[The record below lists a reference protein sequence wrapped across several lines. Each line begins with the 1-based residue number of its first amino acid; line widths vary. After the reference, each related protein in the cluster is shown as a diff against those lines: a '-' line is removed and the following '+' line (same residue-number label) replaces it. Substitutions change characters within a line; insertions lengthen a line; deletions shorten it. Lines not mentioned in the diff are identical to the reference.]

1 MINIFAAWTSC
12 RYLCR
17 HHFPSTR
24 ADHHQRPSLCYD
36 QNLRQAVQPVS
47 LVCIHIHTS
56 HFTRLVLF
64 IHQPSTMSSRTRPHL
79 SITLPKNFTFHYTEG
94 EIPKTP
100 EQEEIPKPSSPPAY
114 RIRRRARPTVLPS
127 DVFGVSS
134 MDKSTQDVPIPTIE
148 IPSINEQIQPVQLQ
162 DIVQPAKGY
171 LAPFLSHRSST
182 APRTPSAQ
190 HTIFDSEWNVPE
202 QKAFGDS
209 ITRPMSA
216 CSILSDSSDDSIGS
230 SEGCPSLGGSCTS
243 PESDAAD
250 PFTFSPIKK
259 GKSRLLSSFIQDTPT
274 ATKHKASQSKAIKW
288 TTEMDNHIWATYIVY
303 LQDPTVTPFKMLP
316 GSPPPL
322 GVCHR
327 VTREAKRT
335 WRSGKIPLT
344 ISAAKTNDTEQVP
357 RLALHRGDS
366 PDTIKPERSGSNTPT
381 TIFSP
386 KLPMWPKSSSATR
399 RRLRELCKRKATIA
413 PHYQRLLQ
421 SRSPTPFTSASRS
434 TSRALRM
441 SSPASEVPLTSF
453 STRDIQVSLA
463 TSTATTMQRDGPL
476 AQLTQP
482 SLTTERNRDEWFNDP
497 NVPWASPAP
506 IPSEID
512 HEMGNT
518 DQLSSLPRLGS
529 PLGYHTWGP
538 SRSRQHLRP
547 TTPRIQSDMPTQR
560 PHLLSPVQLHGTFP
574 YPGTQK
580 RRAQHQLEDELS
592 PGGTDLRRSMLEELF
607 GDQSASSSRRVRSRG
622 FSLGDVKVHDRLTAL
637 FSSPAG
643 ENSSTGTGAPDDFH
657 MDNSSSALTTPSHGD
672 HMRRLGS
679 PFGGISSRPSRAR
692 GRHLPTAS
700 LSSYDPN
707 AFTSIDQRLGQ
718 AAFLSAFK

>member
-1 MINIFAAWTSC
+1 
-12 RYLCR
+12 
-17 HHFPSTR
+17 
-24 ADHHQRPSLCYD
+24 
-36 QNLRQAVQPVS
+36 
-47 LVCIHIHTS
+47 
-56 HFTRLVLF
+56 
-64 IHQPSTMSSRTRPHL
+64 
-79 SITLPKNFTFHYTEG
+79 
-94 EIPKTP
+94 
-100 EQEEIPKPSSPPAY
+100 
-114 RIRRRARPTVLPS
+114 
-127 DVFGVSS
+127 
-134 MDKSTQDVPIPTIE
+134 MDKSIEDVPVPTIE
-148 IPSINEQIQPVQLQ
+148 IPSIQEQVQPVQLQ
-162 DIVQPAKGY
+162 DIAQPAKGY

-190 HTIFDSEWNVPE
+190 RTVFDSEWNVSE
-202 QKAFGDS
+202 QKSFGDS

-216 CSILSDSSDDSIGS
+216 CSILSDSSDDSNAS

-259 GKSRLLSSFIQDTPT
+259 GKARLISSSSSSTQDNLTV
-274 ATKHKASQSKAIKW
+274 TKRKASQSKAIKW
-288 TTEMDNHIWATYIVY
+288 TTEMDNHLWTTYMVY

-335 WRSGKIPLT
+335 WRSGKGLPT
-344 ISAAKTNDTEQVP
+344 MSAATTNDTELVSRP
-357 RLALHRGDS
+357 ALHRADS
-366 PDTIKPERSGSNTPT
+366 PDTIKPERSGSTTPT
-381 TIFSP
+381 RIMSP
-386 KLPMWPKSSSATR
+386 KPPMWPKSSSATR

-434 TSRALRM
+434 TSRTLRM
-441 SSPASEVPLTSF
+441 SSPVTEVPFTSF

-463 TSTATTMQRDGPL
+463 TSTATTMKRNGPL

-482 SLTTERNRDEWFNDP
+482 SFTAPRHNGEWFNDP

-512 HEMGNT
+512 NEMGDS
-518 DQLSSLPRLGS
+518 DQVSGLPRLGS
-529 PLGYHTWGP
+529 PFGYHTWGP

-547 TTPRIQSDMPTQR
+547 TTPRTQSDMPIQG

-574 YPGTQK
+574 YPSTQK

-637 FSSPAG
+637 FSSAG
-643 ENSSTGTGAPDDFH
+643 GDDSATGTEAPDDYH
-657 MDNSSSALTTPSHGD
+657 MDNSPSALPTPSHGD

-707 AFTSIDQRLGQ
+707 AFASIDQRLGQ